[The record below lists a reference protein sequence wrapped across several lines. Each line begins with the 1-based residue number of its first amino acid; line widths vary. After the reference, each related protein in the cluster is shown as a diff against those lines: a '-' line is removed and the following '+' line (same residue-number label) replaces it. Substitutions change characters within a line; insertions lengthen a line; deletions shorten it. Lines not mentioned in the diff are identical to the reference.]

1 MKNADK
7 LVRLIHNPGAG
18 EGKYSKKE
26 IVKMMDTHG
35 YECDYVSSK
44 KKSALKNIEPKTKF
58 IAIAGGDGTIRK
70 TIMGLL
76 SKKLK
81 FKRPIALLPFGTAN
95 NIATSL
101 GISEDVGQNVST
113 WDDYKLRN
121 FDVGQALGLKKAAYF
136 IESLGFGLFPQLIQT
151 LEDTDTKNIETA
163 EEEFELALNKL
174 LEITRAYPA
183 RKCQISID
191 GEKIEKHCIMVEIMN
206 ISRLGPNLKLS
217 EKADPGDGFF
227 DVVIVGEENRMAMES
242 YITDIAKGKNIPFP
256 ISSIPAKN
264 ISISWE
270 GTDMHI
276 DDTIK
281 EEESYTLTI
290 SILHSLLEVIVNKE
304 TLA

>member
-18 EGKYSKKE
+18 EGKHSKKE

-44 KKSALKNIEPKTKF
+44 KKSALKNIKPETKF
-58 IAIAGGDGTIRK
+58 IAVAGGDGTIRK
-70 TIMGLL
+70 TIMRLL

-101 GISEDVGQNVST
+101 GISEDVGENVST

-121 FDVGQALGLKKAAYF
+121 FDVGQVLGLKKAAYF
-136 IESLGFGLFPQLIQT
+136 TESLGFGLFPKLIQT
-151 LEDTDTKNIETA
+151 LENTSTKNIETA
-163 EEEFELALNKL
+163 EEEFELALKKL
-174 LEITRAYPA
+174 LQITKAYPA
-183 RKCQISID
+183 RKCQITID
-191 GEKIEKHCIMVEIMN
+191 GATIEKHCIMVEIMN

-217 EKADPGDGFF
+217 EKADPGDGYL
-227 DVVIVGEENRMAMES
+227 DVVIVGEENRMLMEN
-242 YITDIAKGKNIPFP
+242 YIMDIANGKNIPFP
-256 ISSIPAKN
+256 VESIPAKN
-264 ISISWE
+264 INISWE
-270 GTDMHI
+270 GSDMHI

-281 EEESYTLTI
+281 EENSYELTI
-290 SILHSLLEVIVNKE
+290 SILHSLLEVIVNKH
-304 TLA
+304 TLV

>member
-44 KKSALKNIEPKTKF
+44 KKSALKNIEPETKF

-256 ISSIPAKN
+256 IASIPAKN